1 MRSTFKVLFYLKRDK
16 QKANGLI
23 PLYCRITVDGQEVRF
38 GMKCDVNPKCWEVKT
53 GKATGRTAEAI
64 KINALA
70 DNTKAAIFKIY
81 RELQERDNYVTAE
94 KIKNVFLG
102 IEQKQQ
108 TLLELFDYHSKER
121 KEMIGI
127 NICPAAYD
135 AYFKVRKQVA
145 DFLMYKYNLHDI
157 PAKEVNYQFVGD
169 FEAYLY
175 SHYNYA
181 QNTVITILK
190 KFRHIIE
197 LGINKDWIIKNP
209 FREYKLRWQDVPR
222 GFLTQEE
229 IDTLI
234 DFRFEKTY
242 LEKTRDIFIFC
253 AFTGLSYKDVK
264 NLSYDNIQSSFEGK
278 LWIKGRRKKT
288 DVEYKIPLLNI
299 PKMIMEK
306 YRGTAK
312 DNLVLPVYHAIIYNK
327 HLKEM
332 AKVCGITK
340 RMSSH
345 LARHTFATLTLTQG
359 VSIESVSKMLGH
371 SNINTTQIYSKVTEN
386 KVGNEMNAFAGN
398 VRKWDAKLQPV
409 SGQEEIGIDSVIKSL
424 KIPTGK
430 AADVLWE
437 NLIAKVWNKLSNIDK
452 QIFASEIKDRE
463 DRPGT
468 LRDFYVSLMDY
479 FLDTVKSDDS
489 GISET
494 AGTNM
499 ETKFAINF

>member
-1 MRSTFKVLFYLKRDK
+1 LLRLSFS
-16 QKANGLI
+16 
-23 PLYCRITVDGQEVRF
+23 
-38 GMKCDVNPKCWEVKT
+38 
-53 GKATGRTAEAI
+53 
-64 KINALA
+64 A
-70 DNTKAAIFKIY
+70 D
-81 RELQERDNYVTAE
+81 
-94 KIKNVFLG
+94 
-102 IEQKQQ
+102 
-108 TLLELFDYHSKER
+108 
-121 KEMIGI
+121 
-127 NICPAAYD
+127 P
-135 AYFKVRKQVA
+135 
-145 DFLMYKYNLHDI
+145 
-157 PAKEVNYQFVGD
+157 NYQFICD

-181 QNTVITILK
+181 QNTVVTILK

-197 LGINKDWIIKNP
+197 LGINKDWIFKNP
-209 FREYKLRWQDVPR
+209 FREYKLRWQDVAR

-234 DFRFEKTY
+234 DFQFEKKH
-242 LEKTRDIFIFC
+242 LGKTRDIFIFC

-264 NLSYDNIQSSFEGK
+264 NLSYNNIQSSFEGK

-312 DNLVLPVYHAIIYNK
+312 DNLVLPVYHIILYNK
-327 HLKEM
+327 YLKEM
-332 AKVCGITK
+332 AKICGITK

-398 VRKWDAKLQPV
+398 VRKWDTKLQLV
-409 SGQEEIGIDSVIKSL
+409 SSQEEIDIDSMIKSL

-437 NLIAKVWNKLSNIDK
+437 NLVSKVWNKLPSIDR
-452 QIFASEIKDRE
+452 QVFASEIKGKENKPR
-463 DRPGT
+463 T

-479 FLDTVKSDDS
+479 FLDTVKNDDS
-489 GISET
+489 RIAET
-494 AGTNM
+494 ADMNTEM
-499 ETKFAINF
+499 KYAVNF